1 MKLISYTG
9 MKILLIIAVFSTTLT
24 RLPAQQ
30 RLQVI
35 TKRIQKSIA
44 HPPGAPIQIEADRA
58 EIRIESW
65 EYDSIRLELHL
76 VSKHPKKEVA
86 ATELDLMQYFI
97 GRFGEGIMIRNF
109 LAGQEDSRPTS
120 NLKAKYYLKVPKGCS
135 LDIRNAFGLIWMED
149 LTGQVEIKGE
159 FCEVTLKSHTGDV
172 TIQSYFGDVNGES
185 ITGQVSIQSDR
196 SAITLSNISGKQD
209 LSAKYGEISLDI
221 DKTNADIRIEA
232 QQSNINLT
240 GVSGES
246 GAYSLHAQAGEI
258 RLPKS
263 LPFRQTPNGER
274 ATFSPASPTFSIDA
288 TTTFGRIFV
297 AE

>member
-1 MKLISYTG
+1 MERSSYTG

-35 TKRIQKSIA
+35 TKQIQISIA
-44 HPPGAPIQIEADRA
+44 HTPGAPIQIEADRA

-65 EYDSIRLELHL
+65 EHDSIRLELHL
-76 VSKHPKKEVA
+76 VSKHPQKEVA
-86 ATELDLMQYFI
+86 STELDLMKYSI
-97 GRFGEGIMIRNF
+97 GRIGEGIVIRNS
-109 LAGQEDSRPTS
+109 LAGQGDSRPIS
-120 NLKAKYYLKVPKGCS
+120 NLKAKYYLKVPAGCS
-135 LDIRNAFGLIWMED
+135 LDIGNTFGLIWMEG
-149 LTGQVEIKGE
+149 LKGQVEIKGE

-172 TIQSYFGDVNGES
+172 SIQSYFGDVNGES
-185 ITGQVSIQSDR
+185 ITGRVSIQADR
-196 SAITLSNISGKQD
+196 SSITLSNISGTQN
-209 LSAKYGEISLDI
+209 LSTKYGEVSLDLGN
-221 DKTNADIRIEA
+221 TNADIRIEA

-263 LPFRQTPNGER
+263 LSFLKTPNGER
-274 ATFSPASPTFSIDA
+274 ATLSPASPIYSVDA